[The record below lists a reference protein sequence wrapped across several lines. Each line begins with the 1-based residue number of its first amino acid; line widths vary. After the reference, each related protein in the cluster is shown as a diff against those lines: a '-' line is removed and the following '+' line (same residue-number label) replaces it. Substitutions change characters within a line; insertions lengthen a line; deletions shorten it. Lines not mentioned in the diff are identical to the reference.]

1 MLKQIERSLIILCIF
16 QLLFGAADAD
26 LSKYHLSRDVEKY
39 FYVDQGKAAKVRSI
53 SDRNDY
59 KATQSAFR
67 TLAFSDQEIDTV
79 WKTVAAILH
88 LVIIISIMLIK
99 N

>member
-1 MLKQIERSLIILCIF
+1 LN
-16 QLLFGAADAD
+16 
-26 LSKYHLSRDVEKY
+26 KYHLTRDVEKY
-39 FYVDQGKAAKVRSI
+39 FFVNQGNAANVRSI

-67 TLAFSDQEIDTV
+67 TLAFTEQEIETV

-88 LVIIISIMLIK
+88 LVKIQILFYP